1 MLTYSSFVK
10 FYFATCYYLLV
21 VLFEYNGNK
30 DVNLLL
36 LVQPDTTQHIREES
50 NSSVSS
56 HEDRALALCV
66 RAVFF
71 DTLRRVWLQ
80 QQKKI
85 HLSPVTRA
93 TLHQL
98 IVSGVHPC
106 STTLLH
112 CT

>member
-1 MLTYSSFVK
+1 MLKYSSFVK

-80 QQKKI
+80 QQKKYI
-85 HLSPVTRA
+85 
-93 TLHQL
+93 
-98 IVSGVHPC
+98 
-106 STTLLH
+106 
-112 CT
+112 